1 VRQNVVRNGRVVT
14 GLDGSVK
21 KKAAAKVADVVNKQ
35 QFLPPK
41 RSGIS
46 IVPRSVLNWMARW
59 DEGDLRYLGYAW
71 MEFRD
76 AFELSDQGRSKAAER
91 KLLEILVERVTERK
105 NFKLFPRETTAV
117 S

>member
-1 VRQNVVRNGRVVT
+1 
-14 GLDGSVK
+14 
-21 KKAAAKVADVVNKQ
+21 
-35 QFLPPK
+35 
-41 RSGIS
+41 
-46 IVPRSVLNWMARW
+46 
-59 DEGDLRYLGYAW
+59 